1 MKPDKKKIVEKWKP
15 IIDNLGVDSED
26 KKEWISQYAEMH
38 QASENLISS
47 GNTVSED
54 FNLLPISMKIASK
67 TIGLDLSAPTGKL
80 FIDGETP
87 DQKAERIRKEREKK
101 LKRIL
106 GDDYEGDI

>member
-1 MKPDKKKIVEKWKP
+1 V
-15 IIDNLGVDSED
+15 
-26 KKEWISQYAEMH
+26 
-38 QASENLISS
+38 LI
-47 GNTVSED
+47 
-54 FNLLPISMKIASK
+54 LK
-67 TIGLDLSAPTGKL
+67 TIGLDLVSVKPLSAPTGKL